1 MEQYMLSSN
10 YYHYYLLLLL
20 HVHVIIVNTAFIIII
35 IVVVVVVVVVV
46 SIDREPNSKQ
56 KTLKAKDVLRWE
68 LDPSLHG
75 SVVEMTEMTCGG
87 QNVLAFVTTKGHLCG
102 LDLRTPNLAWDLEN
116 DPRHGIE
123 CLLRENSS
131 YTIDSIV

>member
-1 MEQYMLSSN
+1 MELYMLSSN

-35 IVVVVVVVVVV
+35 IVVVVI

-123 CLLRENSS
+123 CLLKK
-131 YTIDSIV
+131 TAAIL